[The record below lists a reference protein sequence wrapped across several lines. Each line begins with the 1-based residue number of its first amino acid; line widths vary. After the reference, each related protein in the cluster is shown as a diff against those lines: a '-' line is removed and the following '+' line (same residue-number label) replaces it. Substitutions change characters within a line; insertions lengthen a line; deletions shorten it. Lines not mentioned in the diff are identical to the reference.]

1 MYFLGL
7 HNNDAGQNI
16 RFWQESHA
24 IQEVPLSSE
33 NGRVAILAHISSI
46 SISVS

>member
-7 HNNDAGQNI
+7 PNNDAGQDM
-16 RFWQESHA
+16 RFWQASHV